1 MRKQKETSEAPG
13 GSGLC
18 VIRFGGLT
26 FFKDSSG
33 GTPALPV
40 VGGLNSDRLR
50 LKLCAEGILNQ
61 VDALAEGE

>member
-1 MRKQKETSEAPG
+1 
-13 GSGLC
+13 

-26 FFKDSSG
+26 FFEDSSG